1 MHLFGVCNTGN
12 FSYTEQTNYVINKA
26 EMPDDGKLRKDVNC
40 ILSLVWHAIQKYNCE
55 ENKLIITCDNCIGQ
69 NKNNYSLFFYSSLID
84 HSIYDEVELNFMI
97 PEHTKFICD
106 SCFSLIKI
114 LYQKNKVNTVDNV
127 VSIINHFTTVYL
139 NSAQHYINE
148 EGFQYYNFKVYF
160 QMFKKLL
167 NIQKFYHFYFTSQHP
182 GVVFYKDRIEDDY
195 KKATIC
201 TFSFDSNILPP
212 IISVRSLSLKR
223 QEELYKEITPYVD
236 LSYQDITCSK
246 PNESEM
252 N

>member
-1 MHLFGVCNTGN
+1 VHLFGVCNTGN

-55 ENKLIITCDNCIGQ
+55 ENKLIITCDNYVGQ
-69 NKNNYSLFFYSSLID
+69 NKNNYSLFFYSWLID
-84 HSIYDEVELNFMI
+84 HGIYDKVELNFMI

-167 NIQKFYHFYFTSQHP
+167 NIQKFYHFYFTS
-182 GVVFYKDRIEDDY
+182 
-195 KKATIC
+195 
-201 TFSFDSNILPP
+201 
-212 IISVRSLSLKR
+212 
-223 QEELYKEITPYVD
+223 
-236 LSYQDITCSK
+236 
-246 PNESEM
+246 
-252 N
+252 